1 MLSRTLLVFLFL
13 SVCSAGSSLSCRWL
27 DHKFRQHSESSLNLL
42 DMMVTNSTNT
52 TEDAGVEMKH
62 FPDELYRQAS
72 KATAEDK
79 LGFIVQVLEETVVLF
94 EEDHS
99 SASWEENTV
108 ENFLNVVTQQAD
120 GLRSCIWSH
129 GHKKNKKLHMYF
141 KRLSRHVLHQMG
153 HSAEAWELI
162 RTQIQTHLMRAD
174 LLASSLLNIN

>member
-1 MLSRTLLVFLFL
+1 MLRVQQLNLKELRPQRQAGVALKVSAACCAPNQDTDSNPKGVTLN

-42 DMMVTNSTNT
+42 DMMVTNS
-52 TEDAGVEMKH
+52 GVRH
-62 FPDELYRQAS
+62 TVAFPDELYSQAS
-72 KATAEDK
+72 NAAI
-79 LGFIVQVLEETVVLF
+79 GS
-94 EEDHS
+94 HS
-99 SASWEENTV
+99 
-108 ENFLNVVTQQAD
+108 
-120 GLRSCIWSH
+120 H
-129 GHKKNKKLHMYF
+129 KKKNKKLHMYF

>member
-42 DMMVTNSTNT
+42 DMMVTNS
-52 TEDAGVEMKH
+52 GVRH
-62 FPDELYRQAS
+62 TVAFPDELYSQAS
-72 KATAEDK
+72 NAAAEDK
-79 LGFIVQVLEETVVLF
+79 LGFIVQVLEETVALF

-141 KRLSRHVLHQMG
+141 KRLSRPFM
-153 HSAEAWELI
+153 SSIKCAEAWELI